1 MNKYEDPEYVLPL
14 EWALYENVCPV
25 LAPIA
30 HETLGLV
37 PNKITTISNIF
48 GILSVIFLYKNN
60 YIIFFICSLIR
71 QILDALDGY
80 VARKYNIF
88 SKWGDIYDHVS
99 DAIMYTLV
107 ILIFI
112 SKIKTKNRSFILL
125 PLLLFSI
132 FIFSDRVLRSEC
144 INKKIEHV
152 CSTHEEKKKIM
163 TKTRYLSFMEM
174 KILINLYIILMLKYF
189 NK

>member
-30 HETLGLV
+30 HETLGLT
-37 PNKITTISNIF
+37 PNTITTVSNIF
-48 GILSVIFLYKNN
+48 GILSIIFLYKNN
-60 YIIFFICSLIR
+60 YINFFIFSLIR
-71 QILDALDGY
+71 QVLDALDGY
-80 VARKYNIF
+80 VARKYKIF
-88 SKWGDIYDHVS
+88 SKWGDTYDHVS
-99 DAIMYTLV
+99 DVIVYTLV
-107 ILIFI
+107 ILVFI
-112 SKIKTKNRSFILL
+112 SKIKIKNRPIILI

-144 INKKIEHV
+144 INKKIENV
-152 CSTHEEKKKIM
+152 CNTTEQKKQIM
-163 TKTRYLSFMEM
+163 TKTRYLSFIEI
-174 KILINLYIILMLKYF
+174 KILINLYIILMLKYV